1 MKKTILLPFLVIIIL
16 ASSIINNF
24 AETMFKDNFQDPN
37 KWEFISDNV
46 MGGVSIGKVQYQSD
60 TAILSGNVST

>member
-1 MKKTILLPFLVIIIL
+1 MKKTILLPFLVIIIF
-16 ASSIINNF
+16 SSATINNF

-46 MGGVSIGKVQYQSD
+46 MGGVSIG
-60 TAILSGNVST
+60 